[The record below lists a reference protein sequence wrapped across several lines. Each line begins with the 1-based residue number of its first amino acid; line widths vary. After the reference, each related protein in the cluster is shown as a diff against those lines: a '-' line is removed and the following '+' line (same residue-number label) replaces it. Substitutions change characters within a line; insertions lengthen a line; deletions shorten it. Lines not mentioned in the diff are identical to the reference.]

1 MATSIT
7 TTALG
12 LNSDATKISTTGTSI
27 TGTITANSVGTG
39 NSAATSTS
47 RAIIGSIPGY
57 NTNIDPNGYYAKKLL
72 SNINRVVLT
81 PTGYSLNLSGAIP
94 LLTGAQQSNNL
105 SGKLFAI
112 GSDVHTTT
120 GFGISG
126 EKTIGTETALGIWK
140 SILESSKSVS
150 TIDPKYNIDPNIQ
163 GLEILC
169 TNDSTFT
176 EVFSNNY
183 KPSWLDSN
191 GQIQNFI
198 GKFDTLKTINS
209 MMSSFDADAGRAI
222 MRASNSGNDILNIL
236 SGKALGFQTT
246 LPKEWSNSDYNSGLQ
261 IMIRLV
267 SPSGHWKDI
276 SQYIIKP
283 MMYLINAAS
292 PVTYNGVSYG
302 HPMLW
307 QIRAEGMQNIDVG
320 AISTMTISRGGTD
333 TIFNQYNQPL
343 NVDIRISLESII
355 NGFAVGIGPNFYA
368 NDSYANKA
376 SLITSPKD
384 IMDSFTY
391 LTSNGT
397 PKEISVKL

>member
-1 MATSIT
+1 MANTIT
-7 TTALG
+7 TNALNA
-12 LNSDATKISTTGTSI
+12 NSDATKISTTGTKTGPI
-27 TGTITANSVGTG
+27 TTNSVHTG

-94 LLTGAQQSNNL
+94 LLTGLERSNDL
-105 SGKLFAI
+105 TSGKLFAI
-112 GSDVHTTT
+112 GSNVNTST

-150 TIDPKYNIDPNIQ
+150 NIDPKYNIDPNIQ

-246 LPKEWSNSDYNSGLQ
+246 LPKEWANSDYISGLQ

-292 PVTYNGVSYG
+292 PVTYNGISYG

-307 QIRAEGMQNIDVG
+307 QIRAEGMQNIDIG

-343 NVDIRISLESII
+343 NIDIRISLESII
-355 NGFAVGIGPNFYA
+355 NGFAIGIGPNFYV

-391 LTSNGT
+391 LSSNST

>member
-1 MATSIT
+1 MANTVSQ
-7 TTALG
+7 AFSASVNN
-12 LNSDATKISTTGTSI
+12 NSDKISVGTST
-27 TGTITANSVGTG
+27 TGTITADSIGTG
-39 NSAATSTS
+39 NSAAISTS

-150 TIDPKYNIDPNIQ
+150 TIDPKYNIDPNVQ

-209 MMSSFDADAGRAI
+209 MMSSFDADAGRAV
-222 MRASNSGNDILNIL
+222 MRASNSKNDILNIL

-355 NGFAVGIGPNFYA
+355 NGFAVGIGTNFYA
-368 NDSYANKA
+368 NDSYAHKA